1 MKVIFDSNVLLS
13 AGIFPNG
20 KAAQV
25 VDYVAAEYMIVL
37 SNTIIDEVKRV
48 VSVKFADRS
57 PCFEKFLAKLTYEYA
72 YVPEKAIEDS
82 KLKISDPDDKHIL
95 VSAVFGGADVL
106 ITGDKHFFERKYD
119 EIEILTPSDFM
130 AKY

>member
-1 MKVIFDSNVLLS
+1 VKVIFDSNVLLS

-20 KAAQV
+20 KAAKV
-25 VDYVAAEYMIVL
+25 VDYVAAQYTIVL

-48 VSVKFADRS
+48 VNEKFAAS
-57 PCFEKFLAKLTYEYA
+57 LPCFEKFLAKLTYEYA
-72 YVPEKAIEDS
+72 YVPEKVILDS
-82 KLKISDPDDKHIL
+82 KLEISDPDDKHIL
-95 VSAVFGGADVL
+95 VSAVFSGSDVL

-119 EIEILTPSDFM
+119 EIEVLTPSDFM